1 MVSHLFTFFRLQGA
15 DFPVISLLE
24 MDSASK
30 YLSMLRKQMTE
41 EEKKWIQKTKN
52 KEALLANRHFPRNG
66 LSTLRTIFDKVGPY
80 FALLCQL
87 ASRDVPLSR
96 TEFEFCF
103 DFTIFSLYALSPNA
117 RPQALDTLTVSM
129 MEELIN
135 TGLVDS
141 QSSKTALNYGGQTII
156 AHTAIGK
163 YILQLWLHIIR
174 PQAVRRWEATNESHT
189 LAFTKYSGGPIS
201 RGTTSRSF
209 THTTKTIAGL
219 RCTTTD
225 YRALLE
231 TMVHNMEHDAAA
243 FSRFINAIAMH
254 FGQGHS
260 NPTVRLHYLKITRE
274 ECARVNSENFDKHLS
289 VGSRAEPE
297 WWAAVFSIPVPVAA
311 VVAGAML
318 GSGADAGHESSSD
331 DGASVTDGNDSDDD
345 GGNGGDGAM
354 LQDPMGQ
361 EVMDGDIIISP
372 LLYGHSDW
380 GRLHPHRAN
389 VTGRRIPWTRE
400 ETFVYVDFLKLNIVG
415 NNKWQMFL
423 EYIICREECRHVFH
437 FHHVSDC
444 VRLHQC
450 ERVLARFN
458 K

>member
-1 MVSHLFTFFRLQGA
+1 M
-15 DFPVISLLE
+15 
-24 MDSASK
+24 
-30 YLSMLRKQMTE
+30 
-41 EEKKWIQKTKN
+41 
-52 KEALLANRHFPRNG
+52 
-66 LSTLRTIFDKVGPY
+66 GPY
-80 FALLCQL
+80 FAILCQL

-103 DFTIFSLYALSPNA
+103 DFTVFSLYALSPNA

-174 PQAVRRWEATNESHT
+174 PQAVRRWEATNDSHT
-189 LAFTKYSGGPIS
+189 SAFTTYSGGPIPL
-201 RGTTSRSF
+201 GAISRSF
-209 THTTKTIAGL
+209 IRSTKTVGGL
-219 RCTTTD
+219 RCTNTD

-231 TMVHNMEHDAAA
+231 TMVHNMEHDALA
-243 FSRFINAIAMH
+243 FSRYMNTIAMN
-254 FGQGHS
+254 FGQGHK

-297 WWAAVFSIPVPVAA
+297 WWAAVFSIPVPES
-311 VVAGAML
+311 VVVVGAMNGL
-318 GSGADAGHESSSD
+318 KAYADHESSSSD
-331 DGASVTDGNDSDDD
+331 DGASVAGGHDSDVDDD
-345 GGNGGDGAM
+345 GDAGP
-354 LQDPMGQ
+354 QDQMGQ
-361 EVMDGDIIISP
+361 EAMDDIIMSP
-372 LLYGHSDW
+372 LLYGYSDW

-389 VTGRRIPWTRE
+389 VTGKRIPWTRE

-437 FHHVSDC
+437 SHHVTDC

-450 ERVLARFN
+450 ERALARFN